1 MRTWRALHRALWPW
15 PAPATL
21 GNLATMDPIRDHPD
35 GMTVRVHVVPGASR
49 TEIKGRHGHAIKVRV
64 TAPPEAG
71 RANQAVIDLIEATV
85 GGRAT
90 IVSGEGSRSKVVRV
104 SGGDADRLRRIVGQ

>member
-1 MRTWRALHRALWPW
+1 MLSWPV
-15 PAPATL
+15 PATI
-21 GNLATMDPIRDHPD
+21 GYVATMDPISDHPD